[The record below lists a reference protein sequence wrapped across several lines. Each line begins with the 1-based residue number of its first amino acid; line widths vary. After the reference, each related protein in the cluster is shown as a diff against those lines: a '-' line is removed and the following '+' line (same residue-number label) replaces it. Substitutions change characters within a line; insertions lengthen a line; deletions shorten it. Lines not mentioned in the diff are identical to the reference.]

1 MEETEINL
9 ALRVIQTSYGKK
21 GKVLQVD
28 ETLGQR
34 QIEKIIHDVLIED

>member
-9 ALRVIQTSYGKK
+9 ALRVIQTSYDKK

-28 ETLGQR
+28 ETLGQG
-34 QIEKIIHDVLIED
+34 QIEKIIYNAPIED